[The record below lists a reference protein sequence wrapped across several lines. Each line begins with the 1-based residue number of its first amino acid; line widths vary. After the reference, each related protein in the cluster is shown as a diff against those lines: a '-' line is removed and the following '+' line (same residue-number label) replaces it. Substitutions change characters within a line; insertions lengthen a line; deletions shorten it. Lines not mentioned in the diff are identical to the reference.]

1 MAVAGSLSQIT
12 SDQIADEAITTTK
25 LHDDSVTN
33 DKLGNDISIT
43 NAQLAGSIANAKLA
57 NDSVTVNGTSIDLGA
72 SGTVTA
78 GKILQVVSTTKTS
91 AFFTTVNEA
100 FTDITGLTL
109 NITPSST
116 SSKIHIIVHTQ
127 MSGNEL
133 FFIQLVRGST
143 AIGIGDSD
151 SSNRVECSVGGDFQS
166 SNNDK
171 IAAMGFNFLDSPNTT
186 SSTTYKLQCQIYG
199 TSKTLTVNRTFS
211 DTDATYTGR
220 GASTITAYEIAG

>member
-1 MAVAGSLSQIT
+1 MLSKRNSFNGVTKIMAVAGSLSQIT

-33 DKLGNDISIT
+33 DKLGSDISIT
-43 NAQLAGSIANAKLA
+43 NAQLAGSIANSKLA

-72 SGTVTA
+72 SGTVA
-78 GKILQVVSTTKTS
+78 
-91 AFFTTVNEA
+91 
-100 FTDITGLTL
+100 
-109 NITPSST
+109 T
-116 SSKIHIIVHTQ
+116 SSKIHIVVHTQ

-171 IAAMGFNFLDSPNTT
+171 IAG
-186 SSTTYKLQCQIYG
+186 
-199 TSKTLTVNRTFS
+199 
-211 DTDATYTGR
+211 
-220 GASTITAYEIAG
+220 